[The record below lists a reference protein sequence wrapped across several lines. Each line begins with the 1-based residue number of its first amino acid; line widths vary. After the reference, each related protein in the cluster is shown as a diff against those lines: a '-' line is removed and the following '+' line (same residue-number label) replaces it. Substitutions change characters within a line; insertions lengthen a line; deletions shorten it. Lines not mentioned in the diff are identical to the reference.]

1 MDWRG
6 GVPSSVV
13 FVDVETTGLTDHD
26 RVVSL
31 GAVWLS
37 TASIS
42 ERPFPVSFVHLIFNP
57 GRRCHPA
64 ASRVH
69 GYSDRL
75 LHEQETFPT
84 RAGFL
89 RQYLNCA
96 ELIVAHNARFDIS
109 FINRE
114 LQYAGENALSRPIY
128 CTMEGCRER
137 QLPSAALEKVCNQIG
152 IHRTTR
158 RHGALE
164 DSWLA
169 MMVYLWLHDRPC
181 SRSFSD
187 LGEYVEPFNLH
198 RVQDEPLNLG
208 PVSNSGLSA
217 AGARHVF
224 REYDAGRKHDNLPV

>member
-1 MDWRG
+1 MGWRG

-37 TASIS
+37 TASIGDG
-42 ERPFPVSFVHLIFNP
+42 PFPVSFVHLIFNP
-57 GRRCHPA
+57 ERKCHPA
-64 ASRVH
+64 AARVH

-75 LHEQETFPT
+75 LCQQETFAA

-89 RQYLNCA
+89 RQYLNSA
-96 ELIVAHNARFDIS
+96 ELIVAHNAIFDTS

-114 LQYAGENALSRPIY
+114 FQYAGESSLNCPVY

-137 QLPSAALEKVCNQIG
+137 RLPSAALEKVCEQIG
-152 IHRTTR
+152 IGRATR

-169 MMVYLWLHDRPC
+169 MMVYLWLNDRPC
-181 SRSFSD
+181 VRPFSD
-187 LGEYVEPFNLH
+187 LGKYVEPFNLH
-198 RVQDEPLNLG
+198 HVQNESLDRGPTLNTA
-208 PVSNSGLSA
+208 SA
-217 AGARHVF
+217 RWVKTRSAV
-224 REYDAGRKHDNLPV
+224 PTS